1 MFEGKRIL
9 TVDDSITI
17 RAFLRRLLTEQGANV
32 DAATTGE
39 EALAFCRL
47 GQKYDLIILD
57 LLLPDT
63 DGIEILRQIRMSDD
77 ESAIV
82 MLTGMGGVKSAITA
96 VQHGADGYIEKHDLN
111 VGGDHAEFFYALGQA
126 LQRRAGLVAQKQLSQ
141 VRADFYSM
149 VTHDMRNPA
158 AASVMIVNLL
168 LEDYADSLTPAQI
181 ELLSMAN
188 DASRKLLS
196 LINDYLDF
204 AKIDA
209 GYLKLDCQNVDLRGV
224 IEAGL
229 RLGRMQAQSRG
240 QTITLDLPAQP
251 VQSYVDVERVKQ
263 VVDNLVSNAVKYTP
277 EGGQITVQ
285 LRAEGKFAV
294 LRVADTGQGISKSQM
309 EVLFSKY
316 HRVPGETARRI
327 QGTGLGLFIVKQT
340 AEAHGGSVSV
350 ESEGVPGQGSTFIV
364 KLPLSALVQ
373 LEA

>member
-32 DAATTGE
+32 DAAVTGE

-47 GQKYDLIILD
+47 GHKHDLIILD

-63 DGIEILRQIRMSDD
+63 DGIEILRQIRLTDD

-126 LQRRAGLVAQKQLSQ
+126 FQRRAGLVAQKQLTQ

-158 AASVMIVNLL
+158 AASVMIHNLL
-168 LEDYADSLTPAQI
+168 LEDYADSLTPSQI
-181 ELLSMAN
+181 ELLSMAS
-188 DASRKLLS
+188 DASRKLLG

-209 GYLKLDCQNVDLRGV
+209 GYLKLDCQNADFRGV
-224 IEAGL
+224 IEAGMK
-229 RLGRMQAQSRG
+229 LGRVQAQSRN
-240 QTITLDLPAQP
+240 QTIVMDLPAQP
-251 VQSYVDVERVKQ
+251 VYAYIDAERMKQ
-263 VVDNLVSNAVKYTP
+263 VIDNLLSNAVKYTP

-294 LRVADTGQGISKSQM
+294 LRVSDTGQGISKSQM
-309 EVLFSKY
+309 EVIFSKY
-316 HRVPGETARRI
+316 HRVPGDMARRI

-340 AEAHGGSVSV
+340 VECHRGSVSV
-350 ESEGVPGQGSTFIV
+350 ESEGVPGKGSTFIARV
-364 KLPLSALVQ
+364 PLSPTL
-373 LEA
+373 

>member
-32 DAATTGE
+32 DAAVTGE

-47 GQKYDLIILD
+47 GHKYDLIILD

-63 DGIEILRQIRMSDD
+63 DGIEILRQIRTTDD

-158 AASVMIVNLL
+158 AAAVMIHNLL
-168 LEDYADSLTPAQI
+168 LEDYADSLTPSQI
-181 ELLSMAN
+181 ELLSMAG
-188 DASRKLLS
+188 DASRKLLG

-209 GYLKLDCQNVDLRGV
+209 GYLKLDCQNVDMRGV

-229 RLGRMQAQSRG
+229 KLGRVQAQSKN
-240 QTITLDLPAQP
+240 QTITVDLPTQP
-251 VQSYVDVERVKQ
+251 IHAYVDVERMKQ
-263 VVDNLVSNAVKYTP
+263 VIDNLLSNAVKYTP

-285 LRAEGKFAV
+285 LRAEGKFVV
-294 LRVADTGQGISKSQM
+294 LRVTDTGQGISKSQM

-316 HRVPGETARRI
+316 HRLPGETARRI

-340 AEAHGGSVSV
+340 VESHGGSVSV
-350 ESEGVPGQGSTFIV
+350 ESEGIPGKGSTFIV
-364 KLPLSALVQ
+364 KLLLSQIA
-373 LEA
+373 